1 MVMLGRP
8 PAPAVSTLRPIS
20 TPVPSIARTI
30 AAAVRGEGTVR
41 DGIAARSLR
50 CRRSAHNPRSQVI
63 HEKGTS
69 ASQASPSRGSGCRPL
84 LALRKE
90 FLNMT
95 TRLRRLGVCAAAVGA
110 FATVVPGTAQAK
122 PVITM
127 SGSTSVAP
135 LATLLAKAY
144 VKKHN
149 VKFKLAQGGSDVGVA
164 DVAAGRVTIGNS
176 SRDPKP
182 SDPGGIFFNKIARDA
197 ICLVTNPKN
206 PVANLSQDTI
216 QAIFSG
222 NIRDWSQVPGAT
234 ATGTIDLVGRTAA
247 SGTQDAFQKIFM
259 GTKTVS
265 SSLAAKASN
274 GLVQQAVQTDPNAI
288 GYVSLDFIGGVTP
301 AGYNGVSCNLRN
313 AKSGEYGGVR
323 NFWMVTRGR
332 ATGAVAKFINWVQT
346 SAAAQKI
353 VAKHW
358 VPLK

>member
-1 MVMLGRP
+1 
-8 PAPAVSTLRPIS
+8 
-20 TPVPSIARTI
+20 
-30 AAAVRGEGTVR
+30 
-41 DGIAARSLR
+41 
-50 CRRSAHNPRSQVI
+50 
-63 HEKGTS
+63 
-69 ASQASPSRGSGCRPL
+69 
-84 LALRKE
+84 
-90 FLNMT
+90 MT
-95 TRLRRLGVCAAAVGA
+95 TRLRRLGVCAAAAGILAAAVPSMA
-110 FATVVPGTAQAK
+110 SAT

-144 VKKHN
+144 VKKHPGK

-176 SRDPKP
+176 SRDPKA

-197 ICLVTNPKN
+197 ICLVTNPSN
-206 PVANLSQDTI
+206 PIANLSQETI
-216 QAIFSG
+216 QAIFAG
-222 NIRDWSQVPGAT
+222 DVRDWSQVPGAT

-259 GTKTVS
+259 GSKTVS
-265 SSLAAKASN
+265 SSIAAKASN
-274 GLVQQAVQTDPNAI
+274 GLVQQAVQSDKSAI
-288 GYVSLDFIGGVTP
+288 GYVSLDFINGVSP
-301 AGYNGVSCNLRN
+301 AGYNGVACNLRN

-332 ATGAVAKFINWVQT
+332 ATGVVASFINWAQN